1 MCRRSLRVLR
11 GPSCAAGCL
20 IEKQREGGKT
30 SSEEIEPRRDETLA
44 EGEKVWAALFH
55 SLLRRDAKDY
65 LFVSLHAFSRARAAW
80 CLAWPRALVIGF
92 NVRMFKDDPACA
104 LRGGRRRPWDNERG
118 YLWPIR
124 LTSAAFFVFDTV
136 LRKLVGQ
143 LWLEGTVTV
152 LDPFVWACCRLAA
165 RRLQIYTAFIF
176 CLALSVVSIPCGFRS
191 VPVPVGSGASGDKKE
206 WTSVWSSCRERQAQ
220 RTKRAKAREAEGV
233 WKEDQ
238 VRLCLPNSG
247 FYRSNK
253 LTSYFEI
260 T

>member
-1 MCRRSLRVLR
+1 MRFLGLGRLGALPDPERSWLVSMSECSKMIRPVLS
-11 GPSCAAGCL
+11 GVVAAD
-20 IEKQREGGKT
+20 
-30 SSEEIEPRRDETLA
+30 PETMSVA
-44 EGEKVWAALFH
+44 TCGRFVW
-55 SLLRRDAKDY
+55 
-65 LFVSLHAFSRARAAW
+65 
-80 CLAWPRALVIGF
+80 
-92 NVRMFKDDPACA
+92 
-104 LRGGRRRPWDNERG
+104 
-118 YLWPIR
+118 R
-124 LTSAAFFVFDTV
+124 LPHFFVFDTV